1 MNYVEKV
8 DEAYDEFQDVYWDF
22 ERLIRTTDRLRE
34 PDRQLLL
41 IALGELRGLVEL
53 LSELPTVDGSGRYIE
68 EDFVVQRIRDATEL
82 LREVKSA
89 VLEGNP
95 DGLAEEEL
103 DVDVRGNAVAIRE
116 ELLDVLKRALEKA
129 RQEGRGG

>member
-22 ERLIRTTDRLRE
+22 ERLVRTTDRLRE

-68 EDFVVQRIRDATEL
+68 EDFVVQRIRDASEL